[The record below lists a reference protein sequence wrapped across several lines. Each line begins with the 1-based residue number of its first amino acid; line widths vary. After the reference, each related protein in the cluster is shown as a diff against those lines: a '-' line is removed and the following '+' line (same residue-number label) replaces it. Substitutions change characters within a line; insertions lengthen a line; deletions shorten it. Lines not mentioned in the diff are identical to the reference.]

1 MTGEDIQAMLFG
13 TVEAPGTPADD
24 DPGQQ
29 ALRLCALNVN
39 SAGTDRAQPLLEW
52 LTGTRCNVLVL
63 TELRPSDGGRLI
75 LAGLEADGFH
85 VARTAGWQDSQYM
98 AVVASRGFE
107 TAPVTPAPFDP
118 RVAAVD
124 LAAAGPQPV
133 RVVGVYAPTNGM
145 TAESSLR
152 RRGFQGQ
159 FLDYLAA
166 ITRPAM
172 CVTGDLNVVE
182 PGHRPPLEGFED
194 HDYAFYAR
202 LTQSSGLCDAYRH
215 LNPDGTDHSWASD
228 RLGGQR
234 LDHALVSPAAGTIR
248 ECRYDHAPRTRRLTD
263 HAALIITVGPDAGK

>member
-1 MTGEDIQAMLFG
+1 
-13 TVEAPGTPADD
+13 
-24 DPGQQ
+24 
-29 ALRLCALNVN
+29 
-39 SAGTDRAQPLLEW
+39 
-52 LTGTRCNVLVL
+52 
-63 TELRPSDGGRLI
+63 
-75 LAGLEADGFH
+75 
-85 VARTAGWQDSQYM
+85 
-98 AVVASRGFE
+98 
-107 TAPVTPAPFDP
+107 
-118 RVAAVD
+118 
-124 LAAAGPQPV
+124 
-133 RVVGVYAPTNGM
+133 M

-194 HDYAFYAR
+194 HDYAFYTR
-202 LTQSSGLCDAYRH
+202 LTQSGLDDAYRY

-234 LDHALVSPAAGTIR
+234 LDHALISPAAGTIR

-263 HAALIITVGPDAGK
+263 HAALLITVGPDADR

>member
-1 MTGEDIQAMLFG
+1 MLFG

-39 SAGTDRAQPLLEW
+39 SAGPTVPSRCWSGSPGRGATSWCSPSCALATAVGSSSPGW
-52 LTGTRCNVLVL
+52 KPTGSTLPAR
-63 TELRPSDGGRLI
+63 RGGKT
-75 LAGLEADGFH
+75 G
-85 VARTAGWQDSQYM
+85 QYM

-152 RRGFQGQ
+152 RRGFQDQ

-172 CVTGDLNVVE
+172 CVTATSTSSN
-182 PGHRPPLEGFED
+182 PGTGPP
-194 HDYAFYAR
+194 
-202 LTQSSGLCDAYRH
+202 
-215 LNPDGTDHSWASD
+215 WKAS
-228 RLGGQR
+228 RTTTTPSTPGSTRVLR
-234 LDHALVSPAAGTIR
+234 AL
-248 ECRYDHAPRTRRLTD
+248 
-263 HAALIITVGPDAGK
+263 